1 MINNNADNNVAARNT
16 GVESMKILK
25 GFLMVMGALAVVAII
40 AILIGYVL
48 ALLTPD
54 IRSNMRTVVLSS
66 EAVDSLNQK
75 LDDLKT
81 SCVTASSSNTQKDIN
96 LVLTEEEVNS
106 ALVMALAEG
115 TLPAKE
121 VLVNFNDGYMLVYNA
136 WSFPLLPIK
145 TVIMGSMEVDNGQPT
160 FQIKDFF
167 LGKLPVPND
176 VNMGVQQLAN
186 ILIRLNVP
194 LEELKINLK
203 DITISDGQINITGIT
218 GVSK

>member
-1 MINNNADNNVAARNT
+1 
-16 GVESMKILK
+16 MKILQ
-25 GFLMVMGALAVVAII
+25 GFLIVMGALAVLAII
-40 AILIGYVL
+40 AIVLGYVL

-54 IRSNMRTVVLSS
+54 IRSNMRPVVLSS

-81 SCVTASSSNTQKDIN
+81 NCITAGSSNTKKDIN

-136 WSFPLLPIK
+136 WSFPGLPIK
-145 TVIMGSMEVDNGQPT
+145 TVIMGSIEVDNGKPT
-160 FQIKDFF
+160 FVMKDFF
-167 LGKLPVPND
+167 LGKLSVPD
-176 VNMGVQQLAN
+176 SVDMGVQQLAN

-194 LEELKINLK
+194 LQELKINLK
-203 DITISDGQINITGIT
+203 DVTISDGQIKITGTT
-218 GVSK
+218 GATQ